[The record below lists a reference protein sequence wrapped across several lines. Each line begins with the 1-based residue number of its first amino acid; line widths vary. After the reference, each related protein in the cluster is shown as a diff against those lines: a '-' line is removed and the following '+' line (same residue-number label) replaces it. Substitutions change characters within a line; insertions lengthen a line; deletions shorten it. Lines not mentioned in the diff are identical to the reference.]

1 MPGYSAL
8 RESAAWLDV
17 SKRGK
22 IRARGED
29 RLRFLHAMASQPVE
43 SLSPGQGT
51 YAFFLNAQG
60 HIQADA
66 ELRVCQ
72 DHVLIETEPEAAGT
86 LLRHL
91 ERFIIMDDVTLED
104 ATASLAAIAL
114 EGPRSDAVAAEVFG
128 ELPQGSHAHL
138 ESGGVLIAR
147 SSLTGAPGLR
157 LITAM
162 GRKES
167 LVADLE
173 RAGAAAA
180 RAEDFRV
187 VRVENQ
193 VPRFGEDFSDATLPH
208 ETQRLEAVSFTKG
221 CYLGQEIV
229 ERVRSRGQVNR
240 LLTGL
245 EIDGSIAPA
254 AQSAVLFEGREVGRI
269 SSPVYSPHLGKILAF
284 GMLRRQA
291 AAEGSE
297 ITVEGLR
304 GRVRSRTQQTV
315 KT

>member
-1 MPGYSAL
+1 MEGYSAL

-17 SKRGK
+17 SGRGK
-22 IRARGED
+22 IRAPGED
-29 RLRFLHAMASQPVE
+29 RLRFLHAMASQPVD
-43 SLSPGQGT
+43 SLSAGQGV

-66 ELRVCQ
+66 ELRVCE
-72 DHVLIETEPEAAGT
+72 DHVLIETEPEAAQT

-91 ERFIIMDDVTLED
+91 ERFIIMDDVVLEN

-114 EGPRSDAVAAEVFG
+114 EGPQADAVAAEVFG

-138 ESGGVLIAR
+138 ERGGVLIAR
-147 SSLTGAPGLR
+147 GSLTGAPGLR
-157 LITAM
+157 LITAAD
-162 GRKES
+162 RKES
-167 LVADLE
+167 LAADLE
-173 RAGAAAA
+173 RSGASAAE
-180 RAEDFRV
+180 AEDFRV

-193 VPRFGEDFSDATLPH
+193 VPRFGEDFSDAVLPH

-240 LLTGL
+240 LLTAL

-269 SSPVYSPHLGKILAF
+269 SSPVYSPRLEKVLVF

-297 ITVEGLR
+297 ITVEGLP
-304 GRVRSRTQQTV
+304 GRVRPRT
-315 KT
+315 

>member
-17 SKRGK
+17 SQRGK

-91 ERFIIMDDVTLED
+91 ERFIIMDDVALED
-104 ATASLAAIAL
+104 ATVSLASIAL
-114 EGPRSDAVAAEVFG
+114 EGPRSDAVAAEVCG

-147 SSLTGAPGLR
+147 GSLTGAPGLR

-173 RAGAAAA
+173 RVGAAAA
-180 RAEDFRV
+180 KAEDFRV

-269 SSPVYSPHLGKILAF
+269 SSPVYSPNFEKILAF

-291 AAEGSE
+291 TAEGSE

-315 KT
+315 KK